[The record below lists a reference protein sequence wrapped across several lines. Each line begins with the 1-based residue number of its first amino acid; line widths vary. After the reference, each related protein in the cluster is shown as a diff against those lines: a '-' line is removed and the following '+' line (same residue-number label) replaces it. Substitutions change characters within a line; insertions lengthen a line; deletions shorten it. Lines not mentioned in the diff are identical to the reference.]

1 MSVRVLN
8 HRQAVVLQFAE
19 FVAADEMSWKHDEM
33 CEFLDTINAMTSDFQ
48 SLDHYNELFSQVE
61 LDVLAELFAFEQA
74 IPKPLLEGNPKC
86 ASIQDQLIEY
96 GIRFLKSQ
104 LK

>member
-1 MSVRVLN
+1 MSTRILN
-8 HRQAVVLQFAE
+8 DRQALFFQFAE
-19 FVAADEMSWKHDEM
+19 FVAADNISWKHDEM
-33 CEFLDTINAMTSDFQ
+33 CDFLDTVSTIPPDFEK
-48 SLDHYNELFSQVE
+48 LDHYNERFSPKE
-61 LDVLAELFAFEQA
+61 LVVLAELLAFEQA